1 MAIFSIQFIHSYIY
15 TVILAQGLRAEES
28 TSYSDDLG
36 YNVY

>member
-28 TSYSDDLG
+28 SYSDDLG